1 MSSPDELN
9 QIRADVVPKL
19 VRIVVLQS
27 IAIGILTVVMGVAL
41 YVGITKPPQL
51 LAITD
56 TGRVIPLVP
65 LDKPYVGDSRV
76 VGFADECIRTAFS
89 HDFLNFRQT
98 LASAS
103 SCFTTDGSASFNT
116 AIAPLIQDLESRRMV
131 MTPTMQPAV
140 VVRTFKRGGQVFS
153 WVVQTKMTL
162 NREGTRD
169 RVIPTTYVVDLV
181 VERVSL
187 EESVRGI
194 AVSQINVRP
203 GSV

>member
-1 MSSPDELN
+1 MSPDDLN
-9 QIRADVVPKL
+9 QIRAEVMPKL
-19 VRIVVLQS
+19 VRAIMLSS
-27 IAIGILTVVMGVAL
+27 IANVLLAL
-41 YVGITKPPQL
+41 CVIAAVYFGITKPAQV
-51 LAITD
+51 LAVTE
-56 TGRVIPLVP
+56 TGRVVPLVP

-76 VGFADECIRTAFS
+76 VGFADECTRTAFS

-103 SCFTTDGSASFNT
+103 SCFTSEGSASFAK
-116 AIAPLIQDLESRRMV
+116 AIEPLIQDLESRRMV

-140 VVRTFKRGGQVFS
+140 VVRTFKKSGQVYS

-162 NREGTRD
+162 NREGTRE
-169 RVIPTTYVVDLV
+169 RVVPTTYVVDLII
-181 VERVSL
+181 ERVPL

-194 AVSQINVRP
+194 GVAQINVRP